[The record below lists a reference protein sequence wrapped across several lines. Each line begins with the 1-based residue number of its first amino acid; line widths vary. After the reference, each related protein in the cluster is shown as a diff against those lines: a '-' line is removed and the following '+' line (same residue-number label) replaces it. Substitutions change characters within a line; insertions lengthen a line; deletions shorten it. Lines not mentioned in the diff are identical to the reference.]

1 MRKSINQIR
10 TELSE
15 IQQAHAQVNSFFW
28 GDFLRAYKENTELN
42 YPLMG
47 AFYPTAGF
55 LNNQTTL
62 QLTVFVCDKMYKDW
76 SNLNDV
82 ESDTLQICRD
92 IFQTINSSTRWQRI
106 GRVQSCSVTKFIER
120 GGDEVAGHTMTF
132 QILLRDNS
140 GVCGL
145 PMFDYD
151 FDQVTGV
158 GCAPVQIYKN
168 GILIDTIEAGGIYEY
183 NTDAYTYSIT
193 NSIGGVLYSGTL
205 NDNFTQSITDSI
217 VENSDAS
224 YSESV
229 LAQGSLQLPDTAVF
243 VNDSEVG
250 SVVSVKDLSIEI
262 NSIPTSVDVL
272 DNLVS
277 IVLPPP
283 ASRST
288 ATLMKTGQ
296 TTSYRTGDDGDIE
309 AGRNVD
315 FFTLAENNP
324 FGNTNRFT
332 DVLGGQTYANSIVI
346 DWSTYN
352 GTNVLC
358 YYIGDSNYRNWNA
371 QIDQYLSSTIGGL
384 FKWKLLNYYEMVN
397 IQNEQAASGGSF
409 SFIGY
414 PPFNAFAR
422 YVWVSNQNAFGHR
435 VADNSG
441 GAPWVSVSPTNTYN
455 AIWTRYST
463 VTGTTLS

>member
-55 LNNQTTL
+55 LNNQTSI

-151 FDQVTGV
+151 FDQVTGI
-158 GCAPVQIYKN
+158 GCAPVQIFKD
-168 GILIDTIEAGGIYEY
+168 GILVDTIEAGGIYEY
-183 NTDAYTYSIT
+183 VSDTYTYSIK
-193 NSIGGVLYSGTL
+193 NSEGGVLYNGTL
-205 NDNFTQSITDSI
+205 NDNFTQSIANST

-229 LAQGSLQLPDTAVF
+229 LAQGSLELPDTAYNVY
-243 VNDSEVG
+243 VN
-250 SVVSVKDLSIEI
+250 SVL
-262 NSIPTSVDVL
+262 NQTFSIPTL
-272 DNLVS
+272 KNET
-277 IVLPPP
+277 INI
-283 ASRST
+283 T
-288 ATLMKTGQ
+288 A
-296 TTSYRTGDDGDIE
+296 
-309 AGRNVD
+309 
-315 FFTLAENNP
+315 
-324 FGNTNRFT
+324 
-332 DVLGGQTYANSIVI
+332 
-346 DWSTYN
+346 
-352 GTNVLC
+352 
-358 YYIGDSNYRNWNA
+358 
-371 QIDQYLSSTIGGL
+371 
-384 FKWKLLNYYEMVN
+384 
-397 IQNEQAASGGSF
+397 
-409 SFIGY
+409 
-414 PPFNAFAR
+414 
-422 YVWVSNQNAFGHR
+422 
-435 VADNSG
+435 
-441 GAPWVSVSPTNTYN
+441 
-455 AIWTRYST
+455 
-463 VTGTTLS
+463 

>member
-10 TELSE
+10 KELSE

-55 LNNQTTL
+55 LKNQTSF

-151 FDQVTGV
+151 FDQVTGI
-158 GCAPVQIYKN
+158 GCAPVQIYKD
-168 GILIDTIEAGGIYEY
+168 GILVDTIEAGGIYEY
-183 NTDAYTYSIT
+183 N
-193 NSIGGVLYSGTL
+193 
-205 NDNFTQSITDSI
+205 
-217 VENSDAS
+217 SD
-224 YSESV
+224 V
-229 LAQGSLQLPDTAVF
+229 IID
-243 VNDSEVG
+243 
-250 SVVSVKDLSIEI
+250 K
-262 NSIPTSVDVL
+262 
-272 DNLVS
+272 
-277 IVLPPP
+277 
-283 ASRST
+283 ST

-296 TTSYRTGDDGDIE
+296 TISYRTGDDGDLE
-309 AGRNVD
+309 AGRDVS

-332 DVLGGQTYANSIVI
+332 DELGAQTYSNNIVI

-352 GTNVLC
+352 GNNVLGLSRDFVALGKTWSNAIDECIAFSIASFTIGWRLPNIKEIFNFLNYANDPSNFLNYSPLNLTSPGRVYWSSNTNPLVSTSAYVLTNV
-358 YYIGDSNYRNWNA
+358 G
-371 QIDQYLSSTIGGL
+371 
-384 FKWKLLNYYEMVN
+384 N
-397 IQNEQAASGGSF
+397 ILQAVKASASF
-409 SFIGY
+409 
-414 PPFNAFAR
+414 
-422 YVWVSNQNAFGHR
+422 
-435 VADNSG
+435 
-441 GAPWVSVSPTNTYN
+441 TYFPVR
-455 AIWTRYST
+455 TFT
-463 VTGTTLS
+463 VTGTILS